1 MATKYTRQKDGRF
14 QAKVWTGT
22 YTKTGAKKYI
32 SIYSTKSS
40 KDLERK
46 VNLFKQELDA
56 GMSAISTDMTFYDY
70 ALSWLNTYKKVR
82 ERGTQIMYENIINTH
97 LFTLSCVHLSDIRRT
112 HLQLVINNNIEK
124 ARTCQQIYVT
134 FKQIIKSAI
143 SDKLLP
149 VTALDN
155 ICGNI
160 ELPKYVAKEKRGLTD
175 IEKDALKK
183 ADFSP
188 REKAFVYIAY
198 GCGLRRG
205 EILALTIFDISL
217 ERNEL
222 TVNKA
227 LAFDGNNPY
236 IKGTKSVNGNRI
248 VPIPP
253 FLNEFISEYIKTLPG
268 TNLFYSANNE
278 YMTAS
283 AYNKMWSNIVS
294 KMNVAAGGSNKIKI
308 INGLTAHIFRHNY
321 CANLCYQMPNISIK
335 RIAQLLG
342 DSEKMVL
349 EVYNHVL
356 EQKEN
361 VQEVVKNAIN
371 F

>member
-46 VNLFKQELDA
+46 VNLFKQE
-56 GMSAISTDMTFYDY
+56 FYDY

-175 IEKDALKK
+175 
-183 ADFSP
+183 
-188 REKAFVYIAY
+188 R
-198 GCGLRRG
+198 
-205 EILALTIFDISL
+205 
-217 ERNEL
+217 
-222 TVNKA
+222 
-227 LAFDGNNPY
+227 
-236 IKGTKSVNGNRI
+236 
-248 VPIPP
+248 
-253 FLNEFISEYIKTLPG
+253 
-268 TNLFYSANNE
+268 
-278 YMTAS
+278 
-283 AYNKMWSNIVS
+283 
-294 KMNVAAGGSNKIKI
+294 
-308 INGLTAHIFRHNY
+308 
-321 CANLCYQMPNISIK
+321 K
-335 RIAQLLG
+335 RCI
-342 DSEKMVL
+342 
-349 EVYNHVL
+349 
-356 EQKEN
+356 
-361 VQEVVKNAIN
+361 
-371 F
+371 